1 MKILC
6 ACNAFKGTLSG
17 AAASL
22 ALAKGFEKAGPGSA
36 RSFPGIA
43 DGGDGL
49 VEVLAASAGGRFHSR
64 RVSGPL
70 GRPTR
75 ARFLMLPGRRA
86 VIEMS
91 EAAGLRRLNGGRNDP
106 MAASTRGVGE
116 LMAAAVRAG
125 AREIFVGLGGSAS
138 NDAGAGCAAAC
149 GWRLLDA
156 AGRQVPDGAAG
167 LLGLARIEAGTGSSL
182 FRGIKVTGLAD
193 VTNPLCGAR
202 GSARVYGPQKGATP
216 AQVKLME
223 KAMCR
228 FAQAARRLNG
238 ADVSRLP
245 GGAAAGGLGAG
256 LAALFGAAL
265 ADGAAWVL
273 ENSGFAGALAGCDAL
288 ATGEGRFDRQ
298 TLYGKAPAAAAR
310 LAAAAGKPVFVF
322 CGEYEPVPAREL
334 RRLGIAAVYPLR
346 ELFSGSDTRRGC
358 ARLLSRAAAEGYP
371 GLVSMAGRARLR
383 SVVD

>member
-22 ALAKGFEKAGPGSA
+22 ALKEGFEKARPGSA
-36 RSFPGIA
+36 EAFPGIA

-49 VEVLAASAGGRFHSR
+49 VAVLRASVGGRLHSR

-70 GRPTR
+70 GRPVS
-75 ARFLMLPGRRA
+75 AHFLMLPGRRA

-91 EAAGLRRLNGGRNDP
+91 EAAGLRRLGGRRNDP
-106 MAASTRGVGE
+106 MTASTRGVGE
-116 LMAAAVRAG
+116 LMSAAARAG
-125 AREIFVGLGGSAS
+125 AKEIFVGLGGSAS

-149 GWRLLDA
+149 GWKLLDA
-156 AGRQVPDGAAG
+156 AGRPVPDGAAG
-167 LLGLARIEAGTGSSL
+167 LLKLARVEAGPGTAL
-182 FRGIKVTGLAD
+182 FGGIKVTGLAD
-193 VTNPLCGAR
+193 VTNPLCGPR

-216 AQVKLME
+216 SQVRLME
-223 KAMCR
+223 RAMSR
-228 FAQAARRLNG
+228 FALAARRLNG
-238 ADVSRLP
+238 AGVARLP

-256 LAALFGAAL
+256 LAALFGASL
-265 ADGAAWVL
+265 TDGAAWVL
-273 ENSGFAGALAGCDAL
+273 ENSGFAAALAGCGAL

-322 CGEYEPVPAREL
+322 CGEYEPVPARDL
-334 RRLGIAAVYPLR
+334 LRLGIAA
-346 ELFSGSDTRRGC
+346 
-358 ARLLSRAAAEGYP
+358 
-371 GLVSMAGRARLR
+371 
-383 SVVD
+383 